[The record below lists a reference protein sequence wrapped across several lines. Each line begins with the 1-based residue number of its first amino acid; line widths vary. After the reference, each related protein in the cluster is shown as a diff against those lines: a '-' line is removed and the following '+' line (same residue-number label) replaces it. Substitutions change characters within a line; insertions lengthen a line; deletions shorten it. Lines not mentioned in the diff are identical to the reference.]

1 MNRIL
6 ILQGG
11 FYYPPQLRGDEV
23 GLHEILN
30 ITVNHAGGEA
40 QEQIAYEENA
50 NDWAFVGEY
59 KFEAGGE
66 NVIRLNTSNSDL
78 PFIADAV
85 LLVSAK

>member
-23 GLHEILN
+23 DLPEIVS

-40 QEQIAYEENA
+40 QEWINCTKNA
-50 NDWAFVGEY
+50 NNWVYVGEY
-59 KFEAGGE
+59 EFEAGGE